1 MNFLALNSKIELKL
15 AEETRVREEAAIAA
29 QAYDDI
35 NQECV
40 DHGNQARNL
49 EMNVAKTENELRYS
63 THQHIRNPL
72 CLCIR
77 ICVCF
82 RVRVDIFV
90 YVPVSVRLRTCVCL
104 YICM

>member
-1 MNFLALNSKIELKL
+1 MKL

-49 EMNVAKTENELRYS
+49 EMNVAKTENELRYN
-63 THQHIRNPL
+63 TH
-72 CLCIR
+72 
-77 ICVCF
+77 
-82 RVRVDIFV
+82 
-90 YVPVSVRLRTCVCL
+90 
-104 YICM
+104 